1 MRNKILTL
9 HSIAGYAMEIAI
21 WKMLRDICKCLE
33 TRGLGLEV
41 IDERCCLSPG
51 VIQVDGD
58 EFRIIKATLPN
69 EELEKFL
76 APETGKKSLNLE
88 TALVWSI
95 GALVCYMSSG
105 HYVFGG
111 RGGEY
116 QRRHPAVG
124 LPVLRKEHET
134 LANIV
139 HRCMQYHP
147 TERISLSELKMLS
160 DQGYKRC
167 LEEVA
172 HNTFRIEEDVRR
184 CDNENMQEQGMS
196 SSSHFWP
203 EEM

>member
-21 WKMLRDICKCLE
+21 WKMLRDICKIV
-33 TRGLGLEV
+33 EV
-41 IDERCCLSPG
+41 KGQRSKVIGENSCLSPG
-51 VIQVDGD
+51 AIQIDGE
-58 EFRIIKATLPN
+58 EFRIIDVPLTS

-76 APETGKKSLNLE
+76 APETGEKSLDSE
-88 TALVWSI
+88 AALVWCI
-95 GALVCYMSSG
+95 GALACYMSSG

-124 LPVLRKEHET
+124 LPVLRKEHEALT
-134 LANIV
+134 NIV

-160 DQGYKRC
+160 EPGYQRC
-167 LEEVA
+167 LEESA
-172 HNTFRIEEDVRR
+172 HCTFQMDGAAREYE
-184 CDNENMQEQGMS
+184 NENMQEQGMRNS
-196 SSSHFWP
+196 SPFWP